1 MIRASGNMN
10 AALQINQTVKTKW
23 CCFVI
28 LLLMFAMACSALA
41 QTQPVQPSKKQN
53 IEPQIFQHCRF
64 SGQRCLQHI
73 ERFLL
78 AADQASIYWYELM
91 LLKLDSLFILMRD
104 DELFAL
110 TSKLVLKTDVPDSFK
125 ARLYIYHAKV
135 LYGMQQKT
143 EANFYL
149 QQATNLLDALN
160 QAMPNPLTQLRLIN
174 VKLYSDGDYQ
184 SGYRQLL
191 QLEKQLQKSHDAVLK
206 YDLYNNMGHFT
217 NFLQLTRDSLNYRQ
231 LALHAIQQIDHPHK
245 LAEAHYNLAR
255 AHSFLTQWPEAE
267 KNFADALWL
276 YSRIDDSTM
285 VNLSLMYLAEAL
297 WLQQKEAAAIA
308 ILDRMQ
314 PAKIPKGSQVSLK
327 RIQALI
333 APEQTT
339 R

>member
-1 MIRASGNMN
+1 MN
-10 AALQINQTVKTKW
+10 APLQINQIAKTKGR
-23 CCFVI
+23 CFAI
-28 LLLMFAMACSALA
+28 LLLMFAMAGSALA
-41 QTQPVQPSKKQN
+41 QTQPVQPSKKPYL
-53 IEPQIFQHCRF
+53 EPQIFQHCRF
-64 SGQRCLQHI
+64 SGQHCLQQI
-73 ERFLL
+73 DRFLL
-78 AADQASIYWYELM
+78 AADPASIYWYELM
-91 LLKLDSLFILMRD
+91 LLKLDSLFILRRD
-104 DELFAL
+104 AELFAL

-143 EANFYL
+143 DASAYL

-217 NFLQLTRDSLNYRQ
+217 NFLQLTRDSLHYRQ

-267 KNFADALWL
+267 KNFANALWL
-276 YSRIDDSTM
+276 YSSIDDSTM

-297 WLQQKEAAAIA
+297 WLQQKEAAALA
-308 ILDRMQ
+308 IFDRMQ
-314 PAKIPKGSQVSLK
+314 PAKIPKSSQAFLK
-327 RIQALI
+327 QIQALI
-333 APEQTT
+333 AAEQTT